1 MLKKLMVKNIAI
13 IEDIQ
18 IEFQEGMTVLSGET
32 GAGKSLIID
41 SISLLLGARADSD
54 LIRYGENKAYIEGI
68 FDYKNPKINELLT
81 SYGIEIRENITIYRE
96 LSLNGRN
103 IIKVNDTTINNQLL
117 KNISLFLADIH
128 VQHDTFRLINP
139 DTYLSFIDNYD
150 DESFLNAFN
159 LYQLNLSKYKTAL
172 SEFRELE
179 NKHNISKE
187 RLEYL
192 TFEAEELEALNL
204 TKDKDLELEE
214 RISKLSN
221 YDKIYKSLNEAYQNM
236 ESEYFSLD
244 NIYNAYKALDDI
256 KEYDK
261 EYLENTNVIFDAYSN
276 LLEAK
281 SFIYKAL
288 DSLDYDEEE
297 LNSLE
302 EELKEISDVKKK
314 YNKTLDELI
323 KELEDIKLEISLN
336 NDYDNVIKEKKKE
349 LEVLYNKT
357 YDSAISLRDLR
368 KKNALD
374 IEKNIEDECH
384 DLDLSDTKFKV
395 AFNEVEK
402 GDYLNSLIFNDNG
415 IDTVDF
421 MISLNKGEPLKPL
434 NKTASGG
441 ELSRI
446 MLAFKSYFSRRANL
460 SLMVFDEIDTG
471 VSGNAAHEIALKMK
485 NIAKTSQVLCITHI
499 PSVAAMG
506 DNQILIK
513 KEFKNDRTTTSIKVL
528 KPDERILE
536 IAKMMG
542 GSQLSSYF
550 IEASRKMLEEK

>member
-281 SFIYKAL
+281 SFIYKSL

>member
-54 LIRYGENKAYIEGI
+54 LIRYGKNKAYIEGI

-297 LNSLE
+297 LNTLE

-349 LEVLYNKT
+349 LEALYNKT

>member
-204 TKDKDLELEE
+204 AKDKDLELEE

-297 LNSLE
+297 LNTLE
-302 EELKEISDVKKK
+302 EELKEINDVKKK

-499 PSVAAMG
+499 PAVAAMG